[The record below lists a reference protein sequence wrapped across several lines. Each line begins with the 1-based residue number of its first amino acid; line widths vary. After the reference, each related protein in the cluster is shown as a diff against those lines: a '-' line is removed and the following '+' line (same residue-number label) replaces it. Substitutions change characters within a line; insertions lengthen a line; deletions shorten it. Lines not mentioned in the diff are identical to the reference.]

1 MRAVL
6 FSIQWS
12 LRLALALLPSFTF
25 RFCHFYKQLFIS
37 LNSRLTKEMSSS
49 LVVKSTCRLLH
60 FWPSAVFFCD
70 TNIPILDHITELIY
84 SRLSHIDNINHTNLL
99 VAVAL
104 LFPLMWR
111 LVLITEP
118 SRGLTQ
124 FVNPRVP
131 LSASLLRS
139 LLCRAEL
146 GPLPGWEW
154 GWWWWWWWWWGRQG
168 GMAASIGAPCRDAGG
183 GKQGGGVEGLQG
195 ATGGRERGT
204 GWAWLAKEHFLRLWT
219 YSNSA
224 LWYTQHGFTTQVCV
238 CVWWGE
244 VYLLF

>member
-1 MRAVL
+1 
-6 FSIQWS
+6 
-12 LRLALALLPSFTF
+12 
-25 RFCHFYKQLFIS
+25 
-37 LNSRLTKEMSSS
+37 MSSS
-49 LVVKSTCRLLH
+49 LVVKSTCHLLH
-60 FWPSAVFFCD
+60 FWPSAVFFYD

-154 GWWWWWWWWWGRQG
+154 GWWRWCWGGDREGWQPALG
-168 GMAASIGAPCRDAGG
+168 PHAGMQEVDSREEGWRGYRGQREGHRLGMAGKGAFSI
-183 GKQGGGVEGLQG
+183 Q
-195 ATGGRERGT
+195 
-204 GWAWLAKEHFLRLWT
+204 T

-238 CVWWGE
+238 WCGE

>member
-1 MRAVL
+1 
-6 FSIQWS
+6 
-12 LRLALALLPSFTF
+12 
-25 RFCHFYKQLFIS
+25 
-37 LNSRLTKEMSSS
+37 MSSS
-49 LVVKSTCRLLH
+49 LVVKSTCHLLH
-60 FWPSAVFFCD
+60 FWPSAVFFYD

-154 GWWWWWWWWWGRQG
+154 GWWRWCWGGDREGWQPALG
-168 GMAASIGAPCRDAGG
+168 PHAGMQEVDSREEEWRGYRGQREGHRLGMAGKGAFSI
-183 GKQGGGVEGLQG
+183 Q
-195 ATGGRERGT
+195 
-204 GWAWLAKEHFLRLWT
+204 T

-238 CVWWGE
+238 WWGRCI
-244 VYLLF
+244 YYFR

>member
-1 MRAVL
+1 
-6 FSIQWS
+6 
-12 LRLALALLPSFTF
+12 
-25 RFCHFYKQLFIS
+25 
-37 LNSRLTKEMSSS
+37 MSSS

-60 FWPSAVFFCD
+60 FWPSAVFFYD
-70 TNIPILDHITELIY
+70 TNNPILDHITELIY

-139 LLCRAEL
+139 LLCRAEP

-154 GWWWWWWWWWGRQG
+154 GWWRWWWGETGRDGSQHWGPMQG
-168 GMAASIGAPCRDAGG
+168 CRRWIAGRR
-183 GKQGGGVEGLQG
+183 GGGV
-195 ATGGRERGT
+195 TGGRERGT
-204 GWAWLAKEHFLRLWT
+204 GWAWLAKEHLAYRHT
-219 YSNSA
+219 A
-224 LWYTQHGFTTQVCV
+224 TQLCGTHSMGSLHRFV
-238 CVWWGE
+238 CVWWGRCIYYFRSFTAWILFHKMPFFCKFAPDWIAGFIFEMQSE
-244 VYLLF
+244 VKQLYQAVKLRVSILKLV